1 MDMELN
7 KIYNEDC
14 LNGMKR
20 IPDKS
25 IDMILSDLPYGITK
39 NSWDSTINLDQMW
52 EQYERII
59 KDDGAI
65 LLTAQ
70 TPFSIVLGASN
81 LKLLKYELIW
91 EKTEAT
97 GFYHAK
103 HAPLKAHENI
113 LVFYKNKPVYNPQMT
128 KGEPYSYKKGKQVSA
143 TYGGANGTGLI
154 NNNGQRY
161 PRSVLKFKKDKQKS
175 SLHPTQKPLALFEWL
190 IKSYTNKGDLVL
202 DSCIGS
208 GTTAVA
214 CMNTDRN
221 YIGFE
226 KEAYYYNLA
235 NERINKN
242 TNQLNLLGG

>member
-1 MDMELN
+1 MTIETN
-7 KIYNEDC
+7 KIHHVDC
-14 LNGMKR
+14 LIGMKA

-39 NSWDSTINLDQMW
+39 NSWDSVINLDQMW

-65 LLTAQ
+65 ILTAQ

-143 TYGGANGTGLI
+143 TYGGASGTGLI
-154 NNNGQRY
+154 RNDGKRY

-190 IKSYTNKGDLVL
+190 VKTYTNPGDLVL
-202 DSCIGS
+202 DNCIGS

-214 CMNTDRN
+214 CQNTDRN
-221 YIGFE
+221 FIGMDSE
-226 KEAYYYNLA
+226 KKYVDISI
-235 NERINKN
+235 ERLRNN
-242 TNQLNLLGG
+242 ANQLTLLEV